1 MHDSDGSGVV
11 PATVVRTGATM
22 TDLLAQPTAPDDTG
36 SRYRLV
42 DCDVHPIM
50 KGGMGDLRPYLSQA
64 AQRRLGLDERRNLTT
79 VGHREPVS
87 VPRNMLYVNQAGVLR
102 DDARAPDGSAPGAD
116 PAFTAHQ
123 LLDAHGI
130 DRAVLIGGE
139 VLGLGAMPDPDAA
152 AMIASAY
159 NDWIAA
165 TWLDADDRYRGTPL
179 GGAQDPV
186 TAAQEIRRAAEDPR
200 FVAVLLPLTNILMGQ
215 RHYYPIY
222 DAAAEIGLPITVHP
236 NSGEGIFRTSP
247 PMAGGTPTYYVEWH
261 TGLSQVFQA
270 NVISLVCHGV
280 FERFPRLKVVMTE
293 GGLGWIP
300 DVLWRL
306 DKNVKGL
313 RDEVPWIKRLP
324 SEYVV
329 DHVRF
334 TTQPLPETKRRHH
347 LHVLCEI
354 ARADRTLM
362 FGSDY
367 PHWDF
372 DDPRHALTAL
382 PADIRRRVSVDNAV
396 ETYGERL

>member
-1 MHDSDGSGVV
+1 MTELLEASS
-11 PATVVRTGATM
+11 ATA
-22 TDLLAQPTAPDDTG
+22 AEP

-50 KGGMGDLRPYLSQA
+50 RGGMADLRPYLSRA
-64 AQRRLGLDERRNLTT
+64 GLRRLGLDDRRELTT
-79 VGHREPVS
+79 TGHREAVS
-87 VPRNMLYVNQAGVLR
+87 IPRNMLYVNQAGVLR

-116 PAFTAHQ
+116 PVFTSQQ
-123 LLDAHGI
+123 LLDANGI

-152 AMIASAY
+152 AIVASAY
-159 NDWIAA
+159 NDWLAD
-165 TWLDADDRYRGTPL
+165 TWLTADDRYRANL
-179 GGAQDPV
+179 VVAAQDPV
-186 TAAQEIRRAAEDPR
+186 AAAQEIHRAAANQR

-222 DAAAEIGLPITVHP
+222 EAAAEHGLPITVHP

-261 TGLSQVFQA
+261 SGLSQVFQA
-270 NVISLVCHGV
+270 NVVSLVCHGV
-280 FERFPRLKVVMTE
+280 FERFPALKVVMTE

-300 DVLWRL
+300 DVIWRL

-313 RDEVPWIKRLP
+313 RDEVPWVKRLP
-324 SEYVV
+324 SEYIA

-334 TTQPLPETKRRHH
+334 TTQPLPEPKRRHH

-354 ARADRTLM
+354 AQAERTLM
-362 FGSDY
+362 FSSDY

-382 PADIRRRVSVDNAV
+382 PAEIRQRVSVDNAV
-396 ETYGERL
+396 ETYGARL

>member
-1 MHDSDGSGVV
+1 MTELLDH
-11 PATVVRTGATM
+11 PAAE
-22 TDLLAQPTAPDDTG
+22 DAEA

-50 KGGMGDLRPYLSQA
+50 KGGMGDLRPYLSRA

-79 VGHREPVS
+79 TGHREAVS
-87 VPRNMLYVNQAGVLR
+87 IPRNLLYVNQAGVLR

-116 PAFTAHQ
+116 PEFSARQ
-123 LLDAHGI
+123 LLDTHGI

-139 VLGLGAMPDPDAA
+139 VLGLGALPDPDAA
-152 AMIASAY
+152 ALIASAY
-159 NDWIAA
+159 NDWLAQ
-165 TWLDADDRYRGTPL
+165 TWLAADERYRGTL
-179 GGAQDPV
+179 VVGAQDPAL
-186 TAAQEIRRAAEDPR
+186 AAREIRRAGRDER
-200 FVAVLLPLTNILMGQ
+200 FVAVLLPLTNILMGE

-222 DAAAEIGLPITVHP
+222 EAAAELGLPVTVHP

-280 FERFPRLKVVMTE
+280 FERFPDLKVVVTE
-293 GGLGWIP
+293 GGIGWIP
-300 DVLWRL
+300 DVIWRL

-324 SEYVV
+324 SEYIA

-334 TTQPLPETKRRHH
+334 TTQPLPEPKRRSH
-347 LHVLCEI
+347 LHALLEV

-362 FGSDY
+362 FSSDY

-372 DDPRHALTAL
+372 DEPLHVLTAL
-382 PADIRRRVSVDNAV
+382 PPATRDRVKARNAI
-396 ETYGERL
+396 ETYGDRL

>member
-1 MHDSDGSGVV
+1 MTEMLDS
-11 PATVVRTGATM
+11 PATEDATTG
-22 TDLLAQPTAPDDTG
+22 
-36 SRYRLV
+36 RYELV

-50 KGGMGDLRPYLSQA
+50 KGGLGELRPFLSRA

-79 VGHREPVS
+79 VGHREAVS
-87 VPRNMLYVNQAGVLR
+87 IPRNMLYVNQAGVLR

-116 PAFTAHQ
+116 PAFTAQQ
-123 LLDAHGI
+123 LLDANGI
-130 DRAVLIGGE
+130 SRAVLIGGE

-152 AMIASAY
+152 AIIASAY
-159 NDWIAA
+159 NDWLAA
-165 TWLDADDRYRGTPL
+165 TWLAADDRYRGTL
-179 GGAQDPV
+179 VVGAQDPSL
-186 TAAQEIRRAAEDPR
+186 AAREIRRAAANER
-200 FVAVLLPLTNILMGQ
+200 FVAVLLPLTNLLMGQ

-222 DAAAEIGLPITVHP
+222 EAADEIGLPVTVHP

-270 NVISLVCHGV
+270 NLISLVCHGV
-280 FERFPRLKVVMTE
+280 FERFPNLKVVMTE

-313 RDEVPWIKRLP
+313 RDEVPWITRLP

-334 TTQPLPETKRRHH
+334 TSQPLPEPKRRHH

-362 FGSDY
+362 FSSDY

-372 DDPRHALTAL
+372 DDPRHALTLL
-382 PADIRRRVSVDNAV
+382 PPEIRQRVKVDNAV
-396 ETYGERL
+396 ETYGVRL

>member
-1 MHDSDGSGVV
+1 MTELSAL
-11 PATVVRTGATM
+11 PA
-22 TDLLAQPTAPDDTG
+22 
-36 SRYRLV
+36 SRYIDRMAYRLV

-50 KGGMGDLRPYLSQA
+50 RGGMGDLRPYLSLA

-79 VGHREPVS
+79 TGHREAVS
-87 VPRNMLYVNQAGVLR
+87 IPRNMLYVNQAGVLR

-116 PAFTAHQ
+116 PEFTAHQ
-123 LLDAHGI
+123 LLDTNGI

-139 VLGLGAMPDPDAA
+139 VLGLGAMPDPDVA

-159 NDWIAA
+159 NDWLVA
-165 TWLDADDRYRGTPL
+165 TWLSADERYRANL
-179 GGAQDPV
+179 VVGAQDP
-186 TAAQEIRRAAEDPR
+186 TAAAAEIRRAGQDRR

-222 DAAAEIGLPITVHP
+222 EAAAELGLPVTVHP

-261 TGLSQVFQA
+261 SGLSQVFQA
-270 NVISLVCHGV
+270 NVISLICHGV
-280 FERFPRLKVVMTE
+280 FERFPGLKVVITE

-300 DVLWRL
+300 DVIWRL

-313 RDEVPWIKRLP
+313 RDEVPWVKRLP
-324 SEYVV
+324 SEYLA

-334 TTQPLPETKRRHH
+334 TTQPLPEPKRRHH
-347 LHVLCEI
+347 LEVLCEI
-354 ARADRTLM
+354 VQAERTLM
-362 FGSDY
+362 FSSDY

-372 DDPRHALTAL
+372 DDPRHSLTAL
-382 PADIRRRVSVDNAV
+382 PAAIRQRVSVDNAV
-396 ETYGERL
+396 ETYGSRL

>member
-1 MHDSDGSGVV
+1 
-11 PATVVRTGATM
+11 M
-22 TDLLAQPTAPDDTG
+22 TDLLTPPAVDAEPAA
-36 SRYRLV
+36 RYRLV

-50 KGGMGDLRPYLSQA
+50 RGGMTELRPYLSEA
-64 AQRRLGLDERRNLTT
+64 GRRRLGLDTRRDLTT
-79 VGHREPVS
+79 SGHREAVS
-87 VPRNMLYVNQAGVLR
+87 IPRNLLYVNQAGVLR

-116 PAFTAHQ
+116 PAFTAQH

-159 NDWIAA
+159 NDWLAQ
-165 TWLDADDRYRGTPL
+165 TWLSADERYRANL
-179 GGAQDPV
+179 VVGAQDP
-186 TAAQEIRRAAEDPR
+186 AAAAREIRRAGATTG
-200 FVAVLLPLTNILMGQ
+200 FVAVLLPLTDILMGQ

-222 DAAAEIGLPITVHP
+222 EAAAELGLPITVHP

-247 PMAGGTPTYYVEWH
+247 PLAGGTPTYYVEWH

-280 FERFPRLKVVMTE
+280 FERFPGLKVVMTE

-300 DVLWRL
+300 DVIWRL

-313 RDEVPWIKRLP
+313 RDEVPWVKRLP
-324 SEYVV
+324 SEYVA

-334 TTQPLPETKRRHH
+334 TTQPLPEPKRRHH

-354 ARADRTLM
+354 AQADRTLM
-362 FGSDY
+362 FSSDY

-382 PADIRRRVSVDNAV
+382 PADIRQRVSVDNAV

>member
-1 MHDSDGSGVV
+1 MTELIDDAAPSGL
-11 PATVVRTGATM
+11 GA
-22 TDLLAQPTAPDDTG
+22 G
-36 SRYRLV
+36 RYRLV

-50 KGGMGDLRPYLSQA
+50 KGGLGDLAPFLSQA
-64 AQRRLGLDERRNLTT
+64 GRRRLGLDDRRSLITI
-79 VGHREPVS
+79 GRREAGAI
-87 VPRNMLYVNQAGVLR
+87 PRNMLYVHPAGVLR
-102 DDARAPDGSAPGAD
+102 HAARAPDGSAPGAD
-116 PAFTAHQ
+116 PAFTAQQ
-123 LLDAHGI
+123 LLDANGI

-159 NDWIAA
+159 NDWLAA
-165 TWLDADDRYRGTPL
+165 TWLAADDRYRGNL
-179 GGAQDPV
+179 VVGAQDPV
-186 TAAQEIRRAAEDPR
+186 AAAREIRRAAENER
-200 FVAVLLPLTNILMGQ
+200 FVAVLLPLTNMLMGQ

-222 DAAAEIGLPITVHP
+222 EAAAEIGLPITVHP

-270 NVISLVCHGV
+270 NVISLICHGV
-280 FERFPRLKVVMTE
+280 FERFPGLKVVMTE

-300 DVLWRL
+300 DVIWRL

-313 RDEVPWIKRLP
+313 RDEVPWVRRLP
-324 SEYVV
+324 SEYVT

-334 TTQPLPETKRRHH
+334 TTQPLPEPRLRKH

-354 ARADRTLM
+354 AQAERTLM
-362 FGSDY
+362 FSSDY

-372 DDPRHALTAL
+372 DDPRHALTTL
-382 PADIRRRVSVDNAV
+382 PAEIRQRVASDNAI
-396 ETYGERL
+396 ETFGDRL